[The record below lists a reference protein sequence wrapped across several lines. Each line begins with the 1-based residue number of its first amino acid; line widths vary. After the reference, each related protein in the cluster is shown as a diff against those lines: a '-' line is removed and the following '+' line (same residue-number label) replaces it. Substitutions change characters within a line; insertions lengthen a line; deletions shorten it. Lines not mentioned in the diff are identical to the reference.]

1 MAKPRSEGTYYVKN
15 SDLLAEIV
23 LFKLNGRASEKLGK
37 MIMMIAQ
44 NLSSKGSFSGY
55 TWKTDM
61 QSEAVLTCLKY
72 IKNFDETK
80 SSNAFAYITQICKN
94 AFLTYIKDQNKHSSI
109 KDACYQQ
116 YMMLVDKKPE
126 SAIDY
131 ESIKDYN

>member
-1 MAKPRSEGTYYVKN
+1 MAKPKGEGTYYVKN

-23 LFKLNGRASEKLGK
+23 QLKITGRASENFGK
-37 MIMMIAQ
+37 MLMMIAE

-55 TWKTDM
+55 TWKKDM

-72 IKNFDETK
+72 IKNFDETR

-94 AFLTYIKDQNKHSSI
+94 AFLTYIKSQNKHGDI
-109 KDACYQQ
+109 KNACYQQ
-116 YMMLVDKKPE
+116 YMVLVDKKPE

-131 ESIKDYN
+131 ESMSRD